1 MSSADL
7 RQIALLVALIDAQ
20 SLSQA
25 AESVHMTPSAAS
37 QSLQRLRD
45 VFGDELVVRQGPRYL
60 PTPLG
65 ETVLPSFRDMAALWQ
80 HTSAGAAF
88 FDPASSEVP
97 MSVVCEEVFVELDLA
112 ACYAAIVGAAPRVL
126 LDVRTPDPV
135 PGSFATLRSGVVDVV
150 LTTFTPP
157 GDAEDLHAERFAD
170 AVFTHCCLSVAHPRI
185 GASLTLRDYVAEQHV
200 RAHPIERSGTA
211 ALPPIDLALVA
222 LGYPPRRSSIVLS
235 MPHLAAIVATTDR
248 LTTVS
253 RHQGAVLS
261 RYAEGLRLL
270 PLPPEVPRIA
280 APRYMVWHHRTHHS
294 PAHRW
299 LRDRLREFVYA
310 EAGPGPPP
318 GQGRA
323 A

>member
-7 RQIALLVALIDAQ
+7 RQVALLVALIDAQ

-25 AESVHMTPSAAS
+25 AERVHLTPSAAS

-45 VFGDELVVRQGPRYL
+45 LFGDELVVRQGPRYL

-80 HTSAGAAF
+80 RTSSGAAL
-88 FDPASSEVP
+88 FDPSSSEAS
-97 MSVVCEEVFVELDLA
+97 MCVVCEEVFAELDLA
-112 ACYAAIVGAAPRVL
+112 ACYAAIVSAAPRVM

-135 PGSFATLRSGVVDVV
+135 PGSFVSLRSGAVDVL

-157 GDAEDLHAERFAD
+157 ADAEDLHAERFAD
-170 AVFTHCCLSVAHPRI
+170 AEFTHCCLSVAHPRI
-185 GASLTLRDYVAEQHV
+185 GASLTLAQYVAEQHV
-200 RAHPIERSGTA
+200 RAHPIERSGGSLT
-211 ALPPIDLALVA
+211 PIDRALVA
-222 LGYPPRRSSIVLS
+222 LGHAPRRSSIVLS
-235 MPHLAAIVATTDR
+235 MPHLASIVATTDR

-299 LRDRLREFVYA
+299 LRERLRAFVYA
-310 EAGPGPPP
+310 EAGPGPPSGP
-318 GQGRA
+318 A
-323 A
+323 

>member
-1 MSSADL
+1 VSSTDL
-7 RQIALLVALIDAQ
+7 RQIALLVALVDAQ
-20 SLSQA
+20 SLSLA
-25 AESVHMTPSAAS
+25 AERVHMTPSAAS

-65 ETVLPSFRDMAALWQ
+65 ETVLPSFRGMAALWQ
-80 HTSAGAAF
+80 HTSSGAAL
-88 FDPASSEVP
+88 FDPASSEASL
-97 MSVVCEEVFVELDLA
+97 SVVCEEVFVELDLA
-112 ACYAAIVGAAPRVL
+112 ACYAAIVSVAPRVL

-135 PGSFATLRSGVVDVV
+135 PGSLGSLRSGAVDVV
-150 LTTFTPP
+150 LTTFPPP

-170 AVFTHCCLSVAHPRI
+170 AEFTHCCLSVAHPRI
-185 GASLTLRDYVAEQHV
+185 GASLTLAQYVAEQHV
-200 RAHPIERSGTA
+200 RAHPIERSGGSFT
-211 ALPPIDLALVA
+211 PIDRALVA
-222 LGYPPRRSSIVLS
+222 LGHPPRRSSIVLS

-261 RYAEGLRLL
+261 RYAEGLRLV

-280 APRYMVWHHRTHHS
+280 APRLMVWHHRTHHS

-299 LRDRLREFVYA
+299 LRERLREFVYA
-310 EAGPGPPP
+310 GAGPAPPP
-318 GQGRA
+318 GRV
-323 A
+323 